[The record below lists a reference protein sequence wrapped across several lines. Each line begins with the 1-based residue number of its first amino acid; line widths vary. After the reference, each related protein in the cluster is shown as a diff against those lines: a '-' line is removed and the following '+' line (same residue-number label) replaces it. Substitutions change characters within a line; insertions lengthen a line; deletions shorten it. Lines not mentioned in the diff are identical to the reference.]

1 MELIGGEMPGLV
13 PGMIFLIV
21 VLGLVFEAIDERA
34 VRRGV
39 DETRQRVEPEAEI
52 LQPLVEAA

>member
-21 VLGLVFEAIDERA
+21 VLGLVFEAIDEHA

-39 DETRQRVEPEAEI
+39 GETRQRVEPEAEI